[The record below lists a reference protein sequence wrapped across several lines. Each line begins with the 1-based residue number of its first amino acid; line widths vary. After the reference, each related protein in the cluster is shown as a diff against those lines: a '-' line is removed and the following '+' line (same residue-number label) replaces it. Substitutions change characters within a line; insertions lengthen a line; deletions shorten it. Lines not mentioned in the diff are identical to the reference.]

1 MIKDIKKMRLIINLC
16 LISVCVT
23 HARANDN
30 QITWLITNWPPWM
43 ILEGDDRGTGRFNH
57 ILDLAQKNLTQYR
70 HRTVNMNWSRVWF
83 EIKEGKHIC
92 NIFAYKTEE
101 REHIAYFSEPH
112 TFVLPNAIIMKH
124 DKIKKLDNPKSYSVV
139 KLLGDKRFKGIIEKT
154 RSFSYKLDGILEKH
168 ISGSNLIRKSAK
180 PESFI
185 KMIDANR
192 IDYTIEY
199 PVVAAYFDQKYCLN
213 KGFLSSILIEELPLY
228 NTVCVACPK
237 NEWGQLKVIFG
248 SYCIVTIIVTMF
260 QLFAEYY
267 HTKHSIAKEI
277 QLLPKTFG
285 DGIAESLWM
294 FNDSLLLSILIG
306 MNEIPIVS
314 GIKIEDKNGKTI
326 SSIGS
331 VKNKDKNDSILT
343 PQNHYTI
350 NLDNSNLLDELFEHA
365 FPLVYIDE
373 NNVTYNLG
381 KWTVYSSQKIIID
394 RIKYGF
400 FLILLNSVI
409 KTLTL
414 WVLFFVVINRMIKKP
429 LGMLNHAITKVNLEN
444 VENISID
451 IEMNRQDELYVLTN
465 SFNVMLQKLYISRL
479 SLDKNH
485 EHLESLV
492 KDRTKQLFDS
502 NVKYE
507 SLFEN
512 MLSGFAFHKILTDE
526 NGNPVDYIFLEIN
539 KAFETLTGHNRN
551 DIIGKKVTEVHPG
564 IENMSFDWIGTY
576 GKVALTGKSITFEQY
591 FEPQHKW
598 YLVSA
603 YCPQPLFFALTFI
616 NITEQRKTLKALKQS
631 EELYRLIAEN
641 SLDVIWILDVE
652 TNIFRYVSPSVSHLL
667 GCPAEELI
675 TQNVSQVLIPESFE
689 YLISV
694 IPDRIANFKNG
705 KKEIFIDEF
714 ELNHINGHTIWTEVR
729 AQYIHNSKTGR
740 IEALGVARDISERKN
755 AEGEILKHRMILA
768 EAEKL
773 ANIGGWEWDM
783 LTDQWTMSENW
794 INIHGCSNTNLSSD
808 DILLIAHVDDRQVL
822 QNAFE
827 RALHDAE
834 TYKIEYRI
842 VRQDSGQ
849 IRYIKAYGDIK
860 RNHLG
865 KAVKMYGAAQDIT
878 IQKEFEDALLKA
890 KIAAEQANLAK
901 SEFLA
906 NMSHEIRTPI
916 NAIYGFSQI
925 LKDELSNATN
935 QEHSEFANYIIEA
948 SDRLLFLINDILD
961 ISKVEAGKIEISN
974 QIFDFDMLLLEIQNN
989 ITITAAQKDLA
1000 FHIIASSNLPKQVIG
1015 DKYRIEQVIKNL
1027 LNNAIKFTES
1037 GKIELFVQM
1046 KSKNEL
1052 LFKVVDTGIG
1062 IPENK
1067 LEGLFEKFYQV
1078 DSSYTKKYAG
1088 AGLGLA
1094 ISKKLV
1100 TLMGGKIE
1108 VQSEIGKGS
1117 SFQFTIKMN
1126 HPETDL
1132 ADEPNI
1138 KLDKKGI
1145 LKNNNKPLKILLA
1158 EDDPLNSKSIIFHLE
1173 KKGYQII
1180 HAVNG
1185 YEVLSF
1191 LKTEPFDM
1199 ILMDIQMP
1207 EMDGIETTRIIRE
1220 SESEYFDSNIPI
1232 IAFTAYAMQGDKE
1245 KFLQTGMDRYV
1256 TKPVN
1261 IDHLVEIIHQFEP
1274 G

>member
-1 MIKDIKKMRLIINLC
+1 LLN
-16 LISVCVT
+16 
-23 HARANDN
+23 
-30 QITWLITNWPPWM
+30 ITN
-43 ILEGDDRGTGRFNH
+43 
-57 ILDLAQKNLTQYR
+57 
-70 HRTVNMNWSRVWF
+70 
-83 EIKEGKHIC
+83 
-92 NIFAYKTEE
+92 
-101 REHIAYFSEPH
+101 
-112 TFVLPNAIIMKH
+112 
-124 DKIKKLDNPKSYSVV
+124 
-139 KLLGDKRFKGIIEKT
+139 
-154 RSFSYKLDGILEKH
+154 
-168 ISGSNLIRKSAK
+168 
-180 PESFI
+180 
-185 KMIDANR
+185 
-192 IDYTIEY
+192 
-199 PVVAAYFDQKYCLN
+199 
-213 KGFLSSILIEELPLY
+213 
-228 NTVCVACPK
+228 
-237 NEWGQLKVIFG
+237 
-248 SYCIVTIIVTMF
+248 
-260 QLFAEYY
+260 
-267 HTKHSIAKEI
+267 
-277 QLLPKTFG
+277 
-285 DGIAESLWM
+285 
-294 FNDSLLLSILIG
+294 
-306 MNEIPIVS
+306 
-314 GIKIEDKNGKTI
+314 
-326 SSIGS
+326 
-331 VKNKDKNDSILT
+331 
-343 PQNHYTI
+343 
-350 NLDNSNLLDELFEHA
+350 
-365 FPLVYIDE
+365 
-373 NNVTYNLG
+373 
-381 KWTVYSSQKIIID
+381 
-394 RIKYGF
+394 
-400 FLILLNSVI
+400 
-409 KTLTL
+409 
-414 WVLFFVVINRMIKKP
+414 
-429 LGMLNHAITKVNLEN
+429 
-444 VENISID
+444 
-451 IEMNRQDELYVLTN
+451 
-465 SFNVMLQKLYISRL
+465 
-479 SLDKNH
+479 
-485 EHLESLV
+485 
-492 KDRTKQLFDS
+492 
-502 NVKYE
+502 
-507 SLFEN
+507 
-512 MLSGFAFHKILTDE
+512 
-526 NGNPVDYIFLEIN
+526 
-539 KAFETLTGHNRN
+539 
-551 DIIGKKVTEVHPG
+551 
-564 IENMSFDWIGTY
+564 
-576 GKVALTGKSITFEQY
+576 
-591 FEPQHKW
+591 
-598 YLVSA
+598 
-603 YCPQPLFFALTFI
+603 
-616 NITEQRKTLKALKQS
+616 
-631 EELYRLIAEN
+631 
-641 SLDVIWILDVE
+641 
-652 TNIFRYVSPSVSHLL
+652 
-667 GCPAEELI
+667 
-675 TQNVSQVLIPESFE
+675 
-689 YLISV
+689 
-694 IPDRIANFKNG
+694 
-705 KKEIFIDEF
+705 
-714 ELNHINGHTIWTEVR
+714 
-729 AQYIHNSKTGR
+729 IHNSKTGR

-1067 LEGLFEKFYQV
+1067 LEGLFDKFYQV